1 MLRMAADAFIHCRVP
16 VATKAAFGV
25 MARHQGMTDSALLRR
40 MIDLSLQSAGVVSG
54 TDAVAAPQPSARTS
68 RLTVRLQGDDQLL
81 LRERAAARSMAAATY
96 VSVYVRAHLRSLAPL
111 PKEELLALKK
121 TTAEL
126 GAIGR
131 NLNQLARAA
140 NQGEWVDGPGQN
152 DVRVMLRICQAL
164 RDHVKALL
172 LANLRSWQDGHANS
186 GEPLRKEGANR
197 P

>member
-1 MLRMAADAFIHCRVP
+1 MAADAFIHCRVP

-25 MARHQGMTDSALLRR
+25 MARRQGMTDSALLRR

-54 TDAVAAPQPSARTS
+54 TDADADDQAATRMA
-68 RLTVRLQGDDQLL
+68 RLTVRLRSDDQLL
-81 LRERAAARSMAAATY
+81 LRERAAARGMAAATY

-121 TTAEL
+121 TIAEL

-131 NLNQLARAA
+131 NLNQIARAA
-140 NQGEWVDGPGQN
+140 NQGERVDGPGAREVQL
-152 DVRVMLRICQAL
+152 MLRICGAL

-172 LANLRSWQDGHANS
+172 LANLRSWQEGHANP
-186 GEPLRKEGANR
+186 GEHHSEGR
-197 P
+197 GE

>member
-25 MARHQGMTDSALLRR
+25 IARHQGMTDSALLRR
-40 MIDLSLQSAGVVSG
+40 MIDLSLQSAGVVSD

-68 RLTVRLQGDDQLL
+68 RLTVRLRDDDQLL

-121 TTAEL
+121 KTAEL

-140 NQGEWVDGPGQN
+140 NQGERVEGPCQN
-152 DVRVMLRICQAL
+152 EVQLMLRVCGAL

-172 LANLRSWQDGHANS
+172 LANLRSWQEGHANP
-186 GEPLRKEGANR
+186 GEHHSERRGQ
-197 P
+197 